1 MKVFLRWDTTSESI
15 WKSKQRKRKE
25 RVGKKNLKRE
35 RDGRRVCGIGYQST
49 ASYGGEGK
57 RDAREGGRGRR
68 DADGGGGDS
77 RSSGRRG
84 RGGATQANHR
94 RSSAAIANNTA
105 SPKFSRAYDRSPA
118 FPGHHD
124 PVSADMKGA
133 GRGGGGLCVR
143 AARGK
148 KSGTVH
154 TVNWDP
160 TRQIWGSLWSVR
172 PELWCPLWSRGLIY
186 TVVVL
191 CNIIRPNKYTKI
203 QAILK
208 NYFLLGTS
216 ELNK

>member
-1 MKVFLRWDTTSESI
+1 MAEEWAELDTKAPPATEA
-15 WKSKQRKRKE
+15 
-25 RVGKKNLKRE
+25 RE
-35 RDGRRVCGIGYQST
+35 REMRGR
-49 ASYGGEGK
+49 E
-57 RDAREGGRGRR
+57 GRR

-133 GRGGGGLCVR
+133 GGGGCVR

-148 KSGTVH
+148 KSGAVH
-154 TVNWDP
+154 TVTGILHVRFGD
-160 TRQIWGSLWSVR
+160 RFDRSVR
-172 PELWCPLWSRGLIY
+172 SFGVRFGGG
-186 TVVVL
+186 VL
-191 CNIIRPNKYTKI
+191 FTR
-203 QAILK
+203 L
-208 NYFLLGTS
+208 
-216 ELNK
+216 

>member
-35 RDGRRVCGIGYQST
+35 MAEESAELDTKAPPATEVREREMRG
-49 ASYGGEGK
+49 
-57 RDAREGGRGRR
+57 REGGRGRR

-133 GRGGGGLCVR
+133 GWGGGVVCAGRKGKEVR
-143 AARGK
+143 DRSHG
-148 KSGTVH
+148 
-154 TVNWDP
+154 NWDP

-172 PELWCPLWSRGLIY
+172 PELWCPLWRRSLIY

-191 CNIIRPNKYTKI
+191 CNIIRPNKYT
-203 QAILK
+203 
-208 NYFLLGTS
+208 YFPPRNTGNIE
-216 ELNK
+216 EL